1 MMLSAS
7 VIGVSEGGSRYG
19 VLQFGDKVYQ
29 EIPLGDAHN
38 LREFVGKVLK
48 LKFSND
54 HNNDVEGGIEAAT
67 EMLERR

>member
-1 MMLSAS
+1 MLGAS

-19 VLQFGDKVYQ
+19 VLQFGDNVYQ

-48 LKFSND
+48 LKFRND
-54 HNNDVEGGIEAAT
+54 HSNDVEAAIEAAAD
-67 EMLERR
+67 MLERR